1 MTQNNVLWPRMSL
14 KCVCIDINELTGRH
28 ICKCKKA
35 HLYICAPAHSV
46 TQSPLGVC
54 AHAHLCTCMCVSKCA
69 HQFIKRNR
77 QKQKEKR
84 LTIDT
89 GTRCWVYMQV
99 LRAWNNACGLKDSFS
114 EATLKLSVVVGTDYK
129 ICVLKKEH
137 LPRVLLLCCLLFPS
151 SGFCP
156 TPLPV
161 STPSPPSFGSVG
173 MEAQ

>member
-1 MTQNNVLWPRMSL
+1 MTQNNMMWPRMSL

-28 ICKCKKA
+28 ICKCKKGTF
-35 HLYICAPAHSV
+35 I
-46 TQSPLGVC
+46 
-54 AHAHLCTCMCVSKCA
+54 HLCTCTLCDTITSGSVSKCA

-77 QKQKEKR
+77 QKQKEKC

-114 EATLKLSVVVGTDYK
+114 EATLKLSVVAGTDYK

-137 LPRVLLLCCLLFPS
+137 LSRVLLLCCLLFPS